1 MKVLEWNV
9 YIGGFNSRRIEV
21 YNIFDHGGFLGDC
34 KKAARKYAKDRDAFA
49 DAVHRSLQYYFW
61 SKCEWEIIIDHWPH
75 HDAWKD
81 AKVDVY
87 AQVML
92 NWDRFADYV
101 WEHALEL
108 RRREKR

>member
-1 MKVLEWNV
+1 MLEWNV

-21 YNIFDHGGFLGDC
+21 YNIFDHGGFLEDC
-34 KKAARKYAKDRDAFA
+34 RKAARKYAKDRDSFA
-49 DAVHRSLQYYFW
+49 NAVRKSLQYFFW
-61 SKCEWEIIIDHWPH
+61 SKCEWEIIIGHWPH

-92 NWDRFADYV
+92 NWDRFEEYV
-101 WEHALEL
+101 WNHAVEL